1 MDEKPDKGFPWSILF
16 FVTGICL
23 LAFSTLISLLDGG
36 HVPIFIKL
44 GFSLIGLGVAAF
56 LNVWVGKKFITN
68 K

>member
-1 MDEKPDKGFPWSILF
+1 MDEKPDTGFPWSILF

-23 LAFSTLISLLDGG
+23 LAFSTLMSFLDGG
-36 HVPIFIKL
+36 HISIFIKL
-44 GFSLIGLGVAAF
+44 GFLLIGLGVIAF